1 MSGFDKIAY
10 AVTDGRAEI
19 LLDRPDVLNA
29 YDDEMLR
36 ELDSA
41 LERATADDAVRVV
54 VLSGRGRAFCSG
66 VDLEAADE
74 HARTRRTFEEHR
86 ARVDSVY
93 RRLHGGTT
101 PTVAAINGPA
111 IGAGFGFA
119 LSCDLRVIAADA
131 SLRDH
136 HLNVGLAPSVAAG
149 WLLPR
154 LVGASKARE
163 FVLLSEEISAAEAA
177 DCGLVREVTEPG
189 ETMTAARD
197 VADALREKPATAVRG
212 ALDLLNADGSFEDAV
227 RSAAEWQWACRG
239 GDGSDVPGSQ
249 AE

>member
-1 MSGFDKIAY
+1 MSEYEKIAY

-29 YDDEMLR
+29 YDDGMLR

-41 LERATADDAVRVV
+41 VERATADDAVRAV

-66 VDLEAADE
+66 VDLETTDE
-74 HARTRRTFEEHR
+74 YSRTRRTFEAHR
-86 ARVDSVY
+86 ARVDSVF
-93 RRLHGGTT
+93 RRLHRGTT

-119 LSCDLRVIAADA
+119 LACDLRVMAADA
-131 SLRDH
+131 YLRDH
-136 HLNVGLAPSVAAG
+136 HLNAGLAPSVGAG

-163 FVLLSEEISAAEAA
+163 FVLLSEEISADEAA

-189 ETMTAARD
+189 EAMAAARD
-197 VADALREKPATAVRG
+197 VADALREKPVTAVRG
-212 ALDLLNADGSFEDAV
+212 ALDLMGADGSFEDYV
-227 RSAAEWQWACRG
+227 RSATEWQWACRG
-239 GDGSDVPGSQ
+239 GDESDVPG
-249 AE
+249 